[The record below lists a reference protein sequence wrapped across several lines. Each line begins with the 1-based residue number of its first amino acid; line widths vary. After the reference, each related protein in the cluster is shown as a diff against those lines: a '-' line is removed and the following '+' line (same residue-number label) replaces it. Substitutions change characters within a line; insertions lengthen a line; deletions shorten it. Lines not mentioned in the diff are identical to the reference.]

1 MEKRLRMAM
10 NPLPFRNSSLHGGRL
25 RGLPR
30 NVWKQRIVTRMQVLL
45 TGFEP
50 FGGEALNSS
59 WEVARRLD
67 GIELGHVR
75 VQSAQLPCR
84 FGECQRALADL
95 IGQIQPIAVLA
106 LGQAASRH
114 ELSVERVAINVD
126 DARIAD
132 NAGLQPIDSAVIE
145 GAPAAYFS
153 TLPIKRIVAALRAAG
168 LPAAVSQS
176 AGTFVCNHLFFA
188 LQDQLA
194 GKRIPSGFLHLP
206 SLPSQSGL
214 HNISDLGH
222 TIVAKSSPSPIVLS
236 LEQMMAGVRIALEVI
251 VGVGMDNGPDLQ
263 LAAGAID

>member
-1 MEKRLRMAM
+1 M
-10 NPLPFRNSSLHGGRL
+10 
-25 RGLPR
+25 
-30 NVWKQRIVTRMQVLL
+30 TRFQVLL

-95 IGQIQPIAVLA
+95 IDQIQPIAVLA

-114 ELSVERVAINVD
+114 EFSIERVAINVD

-132 NAGLQPIDSAVIE
+132 NVGLQPIDSAVIE

-194 GKRIPSGFLHLP
+194 GKKIPSGFLHLP
-206 SLPSQSGL
+206 SLPSQTVAP
-214 HNISDLGH
+214 NVSDLERAM
-222 TIVAKSSPSPIVLS
+222 VAESSPGPTVLS
-236 LEQMMAGVRIALEVI
+236 IELMVSGVRIALEVI
-251 VGVGMDNGPDLQ
+251 VGVELDNGPDLQ